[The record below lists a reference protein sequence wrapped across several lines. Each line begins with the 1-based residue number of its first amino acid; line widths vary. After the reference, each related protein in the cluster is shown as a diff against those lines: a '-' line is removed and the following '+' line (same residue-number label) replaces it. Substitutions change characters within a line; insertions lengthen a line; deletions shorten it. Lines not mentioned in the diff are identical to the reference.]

1 MHLFLINQ
9 GPLKLLMAFFISI
22 HYVPDLNLT
31 VICSSVT
38 FHHPWHAVFDTSRQ
52 CLSMHVRRA
61 FQKTPVR
68 CSSVILTAVWHTAL
82 RSPLAKSLHR
92 HSASHSLMSQ
102 HISHPVWAVFNVA
115 GLPHTHTHTHNQ
127 LSDLWEQI
135 ALWQACSLRHF
146 KTDPGNVRVAAHCAA
161 INVCRD

>member
-115 GLPHTHTHTHNQ
+115 GLPHTHTQSAVWLVRANRSLTG
-127 LSDLWEQI
+127 LFI
-135 ALWQACSLRHF
+135 AAFQNWPWQCQSCSSLCC
-146 KTDPGNVRVAAHCAA
+146 N
-161 INVCRD
+161 